1 MSDPQQAPP
10 KAEFH
15 IHGVDMLLNNLEWAW
30 QRGVFAP
37 QSLSDQFSIL
47 GNILTMQKMAGEAR
61 ILLTKDAPQA

>member
-1 MSDPQQAPP
+1 
-10 KAEFH
+10 
-15 IHGVDMLLNNLEWAW
+15 MLLNNLEWAW

-37 QSLSDQFSIL
+37 QSLTDQFSIL